1 MMLENSSSKTVYV
14 PHSTTQQQQQKTEAS
29 TTATTTAATTAKTTT
44 AAVQSVAPSSS
55 TILNSNLSVLNEARW
70 LFSIETIENSPSR
83 RDGLTVEQEMN
94 ERQEAALF
102 ITDLAAQLKV

>member
-1 MMLENSSSKTVYV
+1 MMLENSSKTVFI
-14 PHSTTQQQQQKTEAS
+14 PHSTTQQQQKPEAS
-29 TTATTTAATTAKTTT
+29 TTTKTTT

-55 TILNSNLSVLNEARW
+55 TILNTNLSVLNESRW

-94 ERQEAALF
+94 ERQDAALF
-102 ITDLAAQLKV
+102 ISDLAAQLKV